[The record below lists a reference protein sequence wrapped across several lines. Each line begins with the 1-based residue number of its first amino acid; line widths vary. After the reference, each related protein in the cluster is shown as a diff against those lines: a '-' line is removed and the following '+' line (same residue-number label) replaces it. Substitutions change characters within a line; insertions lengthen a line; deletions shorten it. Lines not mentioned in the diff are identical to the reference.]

1 MKKYLLV
8 LLLNLSVAAI
18 GVAQNQGSIKGFIK
32 SENADMIFGLT
43 VFLKGTQYKTET
55 DKNGAYN
62 IIAPAGNYE
71 LIVSGVGYER
81 RHAQITLIAGKVLV
95 KDFTVKE
102 GDRQNLADVKITGRN
117 ALKEVRESPYNVVA
131 LDARALHNS
140 TLDLAHALNQV
151 SGVRIRESG
160 GVGSDMSITLNG
172 FSGPHVK
179 VFMDGMPMES
189 FSSAFQLNNIPVT
202 IAERIEVYKGV
213 VPIQFGTDAL
223 GGVIN
228 IVTNQMPNYLDASYS
243 IGSFNTHKS
252 NVNFGI
258 TTRKGLSVQVNAFQN
273 YSDNNYPVY
282 VPILNTNTGNWG
294 DSQWVNR
301 FNGAYNNETIMAKV
315 GVVKK
320 SWADRIMIGL
330 MLGQERAEIQN
341 SAVMQIAFGKRERQA
356 NTFAPSIEYAKKN
369 LFFDG
374 LDLSI
379 NANYNRNYNQNIDTA
394 ARQYSWNGTY
404 RTTGTVGESVN
415 TLAEFFNNNTSAT
428 GNLNYRLGDTHL
440 FTINNVFTGY
450 RRTNTDAAALVAT
463 PAENS
468 LTQSL
473 KNILG
478 ASYTYKKDD
487 KFNLIAFG
495 KFYYQKINGQVDQ
508 NQTAGA
514 GSVFIPVDAVTRNLG
529 YGLAGTYFLH
539 DIQLKASFEKTYRL
553 PTQTE
558 LFGDQVT
565 EIGNAGLTPERSYN
579 VNLGASYKRK
589 FNRDHAVYFDAT
601 LYYRDIAGYIRRT
614 VMNGSIPTGSYT
626 NHGYVTNLGIDA
638 ELRYYYKKWFMF
650 GITGTYQEMLDKEQY
665 YTSNSTQLS
674 VTYGDRMPNIPYL
687 FGSADAAFY
696 FHNVG
701 GKGNRLT
708 LGYSLNYIAE
718 FTLLSSGLGAT
729 GKSFVPEQLY
739 HDVNLTYSLK
749 NGRYNIAIE
758 ARDITDVM
766 LYDNFSLQKPGRSFS
781 LKLRYFISKFNTK

>member
-1 MKKYLLV
+1 VKKQILL
-8 LLLNLSVAAI
+8 LLLNFSIVAI
-18 GVAQNQGSIKGFIK
+18 GVAQNQGSIKGSVSSASTDAIP
-32 SENADMIFGLT
+32 GLSI
-43 VFLKGTQYKTET
+43 FLKGTQYKTET
-55 DKNGAYN
+55 DKNGAFS
-62 IIAPAGNYE
+62 IVAAAGTYE

-81 RHAQITLIAGKVLV
+81 RHAQVTIVAGQVLV
-95 KDFTVKE
+95 KDFTIKE
-102 GDRQNLADVKITGRN
+102 ASQQNLGDVKITGKT
-117 ALKEVRESPYNVVA
+117 AVKEIRESPYNVVA
-131 LDARALHNS
+131 LDARALHNT

-228 IVTNQMPNYLDASYS
+228 IVTNQVPNYLDASYS

-252 NVNFGI
+252 NINFGI
-258 TTRKGLSVQVNAFQN
+258 TTKKGLSVQVNAFQN

-282 VPILNTNTGNWG
+282 ARILNLGTSNWENY
-294 DSQWVNR
+294 QTVNR

-315 GVVKK
+315 GLVKK
-320 SWADRIMIGL
+320 SWADRLMVGL

-341 SAVMQIAFGKRERQA
+341 SAVMDVVFGLRERRA
-356 NTFAPSIEYAKKN
+356 NTVAPSIEYAKKN

-394 ARQYSWNGTY
+394 ARQYSWTGNY
-404 RTTGTVGESVN
+404 RTTGTVGESVS

-428 GNLNYRLGDTHL
+428 GNLNYRLGDSHL
-440 FTINNVFTGY
+440 FTLNNVLTGY
-450 RRTNTDAAALVAT
+450 RRTTTDAAALVASPEET
-463 PAENS
+463 S
-468 LTQSL
+468 LTRSL

-478 ASYTYKKDD
+478 VSYTYKKDD
-487 KFNLIAFG
+487 KFNLITFG

-514 GSVFIPVDAVTRNLG
+514 GSVFIPVDAATRNLG
-529 YGLAGTYFLH
+529 YGLAGTYFLN

-565 EIGNAGLTPERSYN
+565 EVGNAGLRPERSYN
-579 VNLGASYKRK
+579 VNLGASYNHK
-589 FNRDHAVYFDAT
+589 FNPNHAVYFDAT
-601 LYYRDIAGYIRRT
+601 VYYRDIADYIRRT
-614 VMNGSIPTGSYT
+614 VANGSIPTGSYT

-650 GITGTYQEMLDKEQY
+650 GITGTYQEMLDKEMY
-665 YTSNSTQLS
+665 YQSNSSQLS
-674 VTYGDRMPNIPYL
+674 LTYGDRMPNIPYL

-708 LGYSLNYIAE
+708 LGYTLNYIAE

-729 GKSFVPEQLY
+729 GKSYVPEQLY
-739 HDVNLTYSLK
+739 HDLNLTYSLK

-781 LKLRYFISKFNTK
+781 LKLRYFISKFKNK